1 MKNLML
7 ALFFNLFV
15 IPLFAQ
21 LPPKVTNDDLFGK
34 DCYYLKQAPKDKI
47 IKGILV
53 LIPGYG
59 EHPYAVS
66 AQTTILQEAENNS
79 LAVIMVNLTPNN
91 QNFPIDAN
99 NQKHPHSWSIADP
112 VDLINWL
119 LKN

>member
-1 MKNLML
+1 ML